1 MAEGAEELLL
11 DEGTNKSNKERERER
26 MGGALLLKKVPELD
40 PSYLG

>member
-26 MGGALLLKKVPELD
+26 EWAELCF
-40 PSYLG
+40 